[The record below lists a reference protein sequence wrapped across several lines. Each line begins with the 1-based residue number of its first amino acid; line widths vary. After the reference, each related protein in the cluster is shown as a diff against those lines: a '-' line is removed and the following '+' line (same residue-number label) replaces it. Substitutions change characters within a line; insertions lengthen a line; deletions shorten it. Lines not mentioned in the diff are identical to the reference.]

1 MIGDEHREAVM
12 ARLDPITGFAD
23 RGALAMAA
31 PSAIASATRA
41 GLTISVGV
49 IALAD
54 ADDGLARDRSV
65 SLALR
70 ASVRATD
77 QLFRLDENRI
87 VVLMPMTAGHG
98 VSKVMLRVA
107 RLCDRPF
114 AWGAATAPEDG
125 TQIDEL
131 LRRACSAE
139 RAEYLSF

>member
-1 MIGDEHREAVM
+1 MTGDERRDGSI

-23 RGALAMAA
+23 HGALAMAA
-31 PSAIASATRA
+31 PPAIASATRA
-41 GLTISVGV
+41 GLMISIGV
-49 IALAD
+49 ITLAD
-54 ADDGLARDRSV
+54 ADDAPARDRSV

-77 QLFRLDENRI
+77 QLFRLDENRV
-87 VVLMPMTAGHG
+87 VVLMPMTDTRG

-114 AWGAATAPEDG
+114 AWGAATAPTDG
-125 TQIDEL
+125 TEIHAL
-131 LRRACSAE
+131 LGRACSPE